1 MVRWPPHRSAQLYYD
16 IRHICCLTH
25 SFKGVWPQFDGE
37 VRLLAF
43 DAGLAQTAR
52 TLAHH
57 SAVATLGPQLRSF
70 HHRASSLPR
79 ALFARPEGD
88 SRPDTGTRQKPYRLG
103 ARRVERPPTAGRRVR
118 VFAHYLEP
126 LGGAGLLT
134 GLDRL
139 GVGGRSHVGATC
151 GRPTGTSR
159 PPNLAVRRGCCPV
172 REGHCRPEGD
182 LRSPPPWDVSRAK
195 SVCFESQNCTQH
207 ATARRGIPKSWLR
220 WNRPSRRGHLRRRR

>member
-1 MVRWPPHRSAQLYYD
+1 M
-16 IRHICCLTH
+16 
-25 SFKGVWPQFDGE
+25 
-37 VRLLAF
+37 RLLAF

-103 ARRVERPPTAGRRVR
+103 ARRAERPPTAGRRVR

-195 SVCFESQNCTQH
+195 SVCSESQNCTPTPPLRVESQNPGCDGIGRAGVDTFAGAAEARQVRPGVNDPPLTLVALGRPHEQAHGVAH
-207 ATARRGIPKSWLR
+207 AR
-220 WNRPSRRGHLRRRR
+220 